1 MSERLGPVHRS
12 KVTVY
17 YASIFWIFTRY
28 AMPFFLLI
36 LTTVLALNSTTIA
49 PVFHDHM
56 RANGP
61 SKSAE
66 SFIPFIIPC
75 IQ

>member
-1 MSERLGPVHRS
+1 
-12 KVTVY
+12 
-17 YASIFWIFTRY
+17 
-28 AMPFFLLI
+28 MPFFLLI